1 MAMVWR
7 LSSILNHDNY
17 RRQSVSMATAVRR
30 LASIL
35 NQGKVLQMTDKHRLV
50 QLLGEI
56 AVMLEFSGEN
66 QFKIRAFQNAARAI
80 EHSSLILTDPDA
92 GDKLVAMKGIGA
104 SLGEMIREYISTG
117 RITYYE
123 QLKVSLPPILFELV
137 KLPGLGPKKAIVL
150 FKQLGV
156 HSLGELEYA
165 CRENRLV
172 SLTGFGGK
180 TQERILQG
188 IEYMKKFQGQ
198 FILGDA
204 WPVAELIV
212 EYIRL
217 QPDVQQ
223 AAIAGSIR
231 RGLEIVRDIDIVAA
245 CLSPDNLIA
254 ALTAMQGIDHVIN
267 QQSDKLTISLINGLV
282 CTVYIVSLA
291 EFWPALAV
299 YTGSSGYVAKLVE
312 HAKTHGMTLT
322 AAGLKDRQG
331 GQVAIFDEQSLY
343 DALNLS
349 YDHPE
354 SREDERELRPSGIH
368 PELLVTSADICG
380 VFHVHTTYSDGADSL
395 DDMSMAARQRGWR
408 YLGIADH
415 SQTAVYARGLR
426 IEMVMAQRREIEK
439 INDANPGFTI
449 LAGIESDILPDGSLD
464 YPDEVL
470 ASFDFVVASVHSAFR
485 QSEADITRRIVRAV
499 NNRYVTIL
507 GHPTGRIL
515 LGRKGYDV
523 NLDEVILAAANS
535 GTVIE
540 INASPYR
547 LDLDW
552 RWCRIAKE
560 QGVLL
565 AINPDAHAVSELE
578 YMRYGLAVARKAG
591 LTRGDIINSRGYPE
605 ILSLLQRK
613 RQ

>member
-1 MAMVWR
+1 
-7 LSSILNHDNY
+7 
-17 RRQSVSMATAVRR
+17 MATTVRR
-30 LASIL
+30 LLSIL
-35 NQGKVLQMTDKHRLV
+35 NQGKVLQMTDKHQLA

-104 SLGEMIREYISTG
+104 ALGEMIREYISTG

-137 KLPGLGPKKAIVL
+137 KLPGLGPKKALVL

-172 SLTGFGGK
+172 SLTGFGEK

-212 EYIRL
+212 EYIKL
-217 QPDVQQ
+217 QPGVQQ
-223 AAIAGSIR
+223 VAIAGSIR
-231 RGLEIVRDIDIVAA
+231 RGLEIVRNIDIVAA
-245 CLSPDNLIA
+245 CLSPDDLIA
-254 ALTAMQGIDHVIN
+254 ALTEMQGIDHVIN
-267 QQSDKLTISLINGLV
+267 QQSDKFTVILLNGLV
-282 CTVYIVSLA
+282 CTVYIVSPT

-312 HAKTHGMTLT
+312 QAETQGMTLT
-322 AAGLKDRQG
+322 ATGLKDRQE
-331 GQVAIFDEQSLY
+331 GQVAVLDEQSLY

-354 SREDERELRPSGIH
+354 IREDERELRPSGIH
-368 PELLVTSADICG
+368 SELLVTSSDIYG
-380 VFHVHTTYSDGADSL
+380 VFHVHTTYSDGAGSL

-439 INDANPGFTI
+439 INDANPDFTI

-470 ASFDFVVASVHSAFR
+470 ASFDFVVASVHSSFR
-485 QSEADITRRIVRAV
+485 QSEADMTRRIVRAV

-523 NLDEVILAAANS
+523 NLDEVIQAAANS

-552 RWCRIAKE
+552 HWCRIAKE

-565 AINPDAHAVSELE
+565 AINPDAHAVSELDHI
-578 YMRYGLAVARKAG
+578 RYGLAVARKAG